1 MTRRVVFDTSF
12 LAPFLDPTTPIRP
25 VPGLNETGQRVRL
38 THFFGRC
45 DAERAEILIP
55 TPALAELLTL
65 ATREPQPILD
75 LIDRQARF
83 RIVPFDRRAAT
94 ECSHLI
100 RSGFDLAKSSRKPRG
115 LVKFDAMIL
124 AIAVVEGA
132 TTLCTDDDDLRTLA
146 ERQGLSV
153 FGLADLPPP
162 PQPELPFDVPS
173 PG

>member
-1 MTRRVVFDTSF
+1 MTRRVVLDTSF
-12 LAPFLDPTTPIRP
+12 LAPLLDPTTPIRP
-25 VPGLNETGQRVRL
+25 VSGLSETDQRVRL
-38 THFFGRC
+38 THFLGQC

-94 ECSHLI
+94 ECGHLI
-100 RSGFDLAKSSRKPRG
+100 RSGFDLARSSRKPRG

-132 TTLCTDDDDLRTLA
+132 TTLCTDDDDLRALA
-146 ERQGLSV
+146 GQRGLTV
-153 FGLADLPPP
+153 LGLADLPQP
-162 PQPELPFDVPS
+162 PQPELPFDPRS